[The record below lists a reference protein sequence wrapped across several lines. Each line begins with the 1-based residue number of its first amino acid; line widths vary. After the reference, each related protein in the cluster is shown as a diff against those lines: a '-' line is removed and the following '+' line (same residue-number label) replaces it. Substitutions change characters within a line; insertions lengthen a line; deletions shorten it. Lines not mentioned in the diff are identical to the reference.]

1 MSWQRRA
8 KETAHASQEI
18 YFTISMLPSTQCL
31 LPSAVFH
38 LSNSWTNCFSDSRTR
53 GWIYFYFPINLTPH
67 GHKSHSTS
75 TGTKDDFVSSEDKT
89 WFHSNQSVLIRNNSK
104 ACWHLKNEIQNQP
117 VSNKYDLLARGWCL
131 WRLCSVNAS
140 QSTCQLHSDYNT
152 QLFLVPGPEKP
163 HNSVHEQYSSV
174 LLLQQGQHGRLSF
187 MCIHRLSSRTL
198 LQLATSSRQ
207 SPETST
213 SAGNIMPRYLI
224 HQNVCFPSHL
234 PTWFC
239 SRFAFPSLEYH
250 LKPGTCLF
258 QTKWLR
264 YSV

>member
-1 MSWQRRA
+1 MSLQRRA
-8 KETAHASQEI
+8 KETDHASQEI

-31 LPSAVFH
+31 PPSAVFH
-38 LSNSWTNCFSDSRTR
+38 LSNSWTNCFSDSRTQ

-75 TGTKDDFVSSEDKT
+75 TGTIDDFVSSEDKT
-89 WFHSNQSVLIRNNSK
+89 WCHPNQRVLIRNTSK

-117 VSNKYDLLARGWCL
+117 VSNKYDLLARGWCV

-174 LLLQQGQHGRLSF
+174 LQGQRGRLSF

-198 LQLATSSRQ
+198 LQLTTSSRQ

-224 HQNVCFPSHL
+224 DQNVCFSITSAGL
-234 PTWFC
+234 VLLAFC
-239 SRFAFPSLEYH
+239 LSITTEYH
-250 LKPGTCLF
+250 PKPGTCLF
-258 QTKWLR
+258 RVL
-264 YSV
+264 

>member
-75 TGTKDDFVSSEDKT
+75 TGTIDDFVSSEDKT
-89 WFHSNQSVLIRNNSK
+89 WCHPNQRVLIRNTSK

-152 QLFLVPGPEKP
+152 QLFLVPGPENLTTQFMNNILP
-163 HNSVHEQYSSV
+163 SFRANVAVCPSCASIVWAPGRCCSSPRPAV
-174 LLLQQGQHGRLSF
+174 SHQKHQHLQEISCQD
-187 MCIHRLSSRTL
+187 I
-198 LQLATSSRQ
+198 
-207 SPETST
+207 
-213 SAGNIMPRYLI
+213 
-224 HQNVCFPSHL
+224 
-234 PTWFC
+234 
-239 SRFAFPSLEYH
+239 
-250 LKPGTCLF
+250 
-258 QTKWLR
+258 
-264 YSV
+264 